1 MAKSRIHSHM
11 AETIGPSAAAAMLQR
26 NQQLANQ
33 QEWLDYVQAR
43 DGGAFQPSYGGGYL
57 HEEYLPGE
65 RRQANTYLKYYQQQ
79 QAKQLAFQRQR
90 FLNAQSFQNNHM
102 LQQQKAQDAEFAEE
116 QKVARNKQE
125 MERQLAFVSSEL
137 DALENNPE
145 IDKNSWEYKARR
157 QQLLDD
163 RYKLQTGLD
172 RNTPQVHEEDS
183 GFKDS
188 QGNPIMSRFIIG
200 PDDKP
205 IYHVEGKNVAA
216 NQLEKEKLEQKEKE
230 AARTANLRS
239 REIDVTEKNAENA
252 AIDKRRE
259 TADKL
264 EERKRDAAKKRRDKI
279 NSDYKSQQGK
289 QDITS
294 SDPEE
299 KRKAILEYERL
310 EQERLGKLDEL
321 DHEEGLEEWKGVPY
335 KVELPTYRPTGRE
348 VQDEIR
354 RQNILNKD
362 NPTEDELNEQVQ
374 YDSPMDPEFSD
385 EQFAGTEPAGLYDPT
400 GQPLPMD
407 GGMYNGLA

>member
-1 MAKSRIHSHM
+1 MP
-11 AETIGPSAAAAMLQR
+11 ETRLQSDMIQNMGRSAATAMFQR
-26 NQQLANQ
+26 NQILANQ

-65 RRQANTYLKYYQQQ
+65 RQQANTYLKYYAAQ
-79 QAKQLAFQRQR
+79 QAKQLEFQRQR
-90 FLNAQSFQNNHM
+90 FLNAQRFQNDYM
-102 LQQQKAQDAEFAEE
+102 LQQQKAMDAEFAEE
-116 QKVARNKQE
+116 QKVERNRKERERKLTVLNKQI
-125 MERQLAFVSSEL
+125 
-137 DALENNPE
+137 DAIKNNPE
-145 IDKNSWEYKARR
+145 LDQNSFEVRNMIKQLQAGVLEIETELEINPVDIHKIQSDYLDKDGKPIETQVYYQPDGKAVVIQDASKIAA
-157 QQLLDD
+157 QQLAET
-163 RYKLQTGLD
+163 K
-172 RNTPQVHEEDS
+172 
-183 GFKDS
+183 
-188 QGNPIMSRFIIG
+188 
-200 PDDKP
+200 
-205 IYHVEGKNVAA
+205 
-216 NQLEKEKLEQKEKE
+216 QKQDEIN

-252 AIDKRRE
+252 AFDKRRE

-264 EERKRDAAKKRRDKI
+264 EERKKDAAKKRREKI
-279 NSDYKSQQGK
+279 DSYYKSQQGK
-289 QDITS
+289 QDVFS

-310 EQERLGKLDEL
+310 EQERLDKLDEL